1 MEGDTS
7 QESKGDK
14 KVTGKKNNKNQGND
28 VNVNLELIDKDED
41 AMITSAMEQ
50 DEKEKLLD
58 LEGFMVREKTCDK
71 HECVRGHL
79 LPGLLNLGNT
89 CFANSVL

>member
-1 MEGDTS
+1 
-7 QESKGDK
+7 
-14 KVTGKKNNKNQGND
+14 
-28 VNVNLELIDKDED
+28 
-41 AMITSAMEQ
+41 MITSAMEQ